1 MQVIGDI
8 VRLNAKRY
16 PDKVALIM
24 ENASLAYKQINQQ
37 ANQIANGLIFLGVKP
52 GDRVAILAFN
62 CIEYPIINFAVAKC
76 GAMLVPINFRYKK
89 KELTYVINNSEPKVL
104 FFGPE
109 FTSLVEESKAEFTSA
124 IHLAG
129 ISEKPIESAVT
140 LAKLTEG
147 RSTSNPPVKVD
158 PHSSCSV
165 MYTSGTTGFPK
176 GVLFPHVANMAIFMG
191 MVMEG
196 DLRHEDVTLVCLPLF
211 HNGGLNATLQP
222 TLLMGGTVVI
232 AGKGFDPDKILDMVQ
247 RYGVTMTMWVPTQLA
262 MLINHPGA
270 KKYNVST
277 LNKIWYGSSPI
288 SPTVL
293 EGSMDLFKAGFYQW
307 YGQTETGM
315 VSVLRPEDHKKRSQ
329 CTGREMFNADLR
341 VVDEEGNNTPVGEVG
356 EIICA
361 QEPLGMIGYYKMEEA
376 NKRVIRNGWI
386 HTADLARAEG
396 NGYFTIVDRLTDMII
411 SGAENIYP
419 KEIEDVI
426 SSHPGV
432 REVAVFGIPDEIYG
446 EAVCAVVVQKEGHQ
460 LDQEAII
467 GFCASKLAGYKKPKR
482 VEFIDDLPK
491 NPSGKV
497 TKNLLRDPYWAG
509 RKKRI

>member
-8 VRLNAKRY
+8 ARLNAKRY
-16 PDKVALIM
+16 PDKVALIK
-24 ENASLAYKQINQQ
+24 ENESLTHKEVNAQ
-37 ANQIANGLIFLGVKP
+37 ANQIAHGLISLGVKP

-76 GAMLVPINFRYKK
+76 GAMLVPVNFRYKK
-89 KELTYVINNSEPKVL
+89 KELVYIINNSEPKVL
-104 FFGPE
+104 VFGPE
-109 FTSLVEESKAEFTSA
+109 FISLVEESKIEFASS
-124 IHLAG
+124 IHLVC
-129 ISEKPIESAVT
+129 ISKKPLESAVT
-140 LAKLTEG
+140 LTKLMEG
-147 RSTSNPPVKVD
+147 RTTSDPPVKVD
-158 PHSSCSV
+158 PNSACSV

-176 GVLFPHVANMAIFMG
+176 GVLFPHSANMAIFTG

-222 TLLMGGTVVI
+222 TLLMGGTVI
-232 AGKGFDPDKILDMVQ
+232 ITGKGFDPDKILDTVQ

-270 KKYNVST
+270 RKYNVST

-293 EGSMDLFKAGFYQW
+293 EGSMGLFKAGFYQW

-315 VSVLRPEDHKKRSQ
+315 VSVLRPEDHKDRSQ
-329 CTGREMFNADLR
+329 CTGREMFNADIR
-341 VVDEEGNNTPVGEVG
+341 VVDEEGNDKPAGEVG
-356 EIICA
+356 EVICA

-376 NKRVIRNGWI
+376 NKRVIRDGWI

-396 NGYFTIVDRLTDMII
+396 DGYFTIVDRLTDMII
-411 SGAENIYP
+411 SGAENVYP

-432 REVAVFGIPDEIYG
+432 REVAVFGIPDEVYG
-446 EAVCAVVVQKEGHQ
+446 EAVCAVVVRKEGHP

-467 GFCASKLAGYKKPKR
+467 SFCASKLAGYKKPKR
-482 VEFIDDLPK
+482 VEFMDDLPK

-497 TKNLLRDPYWAG
+497 TKNVLRDPYWAD

>member
-8 VRLNAKRY
+8 ARLNAKRY
-16 PDKVALIM
+16 PDKVALIL
-24 ENASLAYKQINQQ
+24 ENESFTHKQVNQQ
-37 ANQIANGLIFLGVKP
+37 ANQIANGLIFRGVMP

-76 GAMLVPINFRYKK
+76 GAMLVPVNFRYKK
-89 KELTYVINNSEPKVL
+89 KELAYVINNSEPKVL

-109 FTSLVEESKAEFTSA
+109 FISLVEESKAEFTSSVHLVA
-124 IHLAG
+124 ISKKSL
-129 ISEKPIESAVT
+129 ESPLT
-140 LAKLTEG
+140 LTKLMEG
-147 RSTSNPPVKVD
+147 RSTSDPPVKVD
-158 PHSSCSV
+158 PNSACSV

-176 GVLFPHVANMAIFMG
+176 GVLFPHAANMAIFTG

-222 TLLMGGTVVI
+222 TLLMGGTVI
-232 AGKGFDPDKILDMVQ
+232 ITGKGFDPDKILDTVE

-262 MLINHPGA
+262 MLINHPSA
-270 KKYNVST
+270 KKYNVSS

-315 VSVLRPEDHKKRSQ
+315 VSVLRPEDHKEHSQ

-341 VVDEEGNNTPVGEVG
+341 VVDEKGNNTPVGEVG

-361 QEPLGMIGYYKMEEA
+361 QEPLGMIGYHKMEEA
-376 NKRVIRNGWI
+376 NKRVIRDGWI

-432 REVAVFGIPDEIYG
+432 REVTVFGIPDEIYG
-446 EAVCAVVVQKEGHQ
+446 EAVCAVVVRKEGHQ

-467 GFCASKLAGYKKPKR
+467 NFCASKLAGYKKPKR
-482 VEFIDDLPK
+482 VEFMDDLPK

-497 TKNLLRDPYWAG
+497 TKNVLRNPYWAG
-509 RKKRI
+509 RKRRI

>member
-1 MQVIGDI
+1 MRVIEDI
-8 VRLNAKRY
+8 ARLNAKRY

-24 ENASLAYKQINQQ
+24 ENESLTHRQVNQY
-37 ANQIANGLIFLGVKP
+37 ANQIAHGLIFLGVKP
-52 GDRVAILAFN
+52 GDRVAVLAFN
-62 CIEYPIINFAVAKC
+62 CIEYPLINFAVAKC

-89 KELTYVINNSEPKVL
+89 KELAYIINNSEPKVL

-109 FTSLVEESKAEFTSA
+109 FTSLVEESKAEFTIS
-124 IHLAG
+124 IHLVG
-129 ISEKPIESAVT
+129 ISKKPLGSAMT
-140 LAKLTEG
+140 LTKLMEG
-147 RSTSNPPVKVD
+147 RFTSDPPIKVD
-158 PHSSCSV
+158 PSSPCSI

-176 GVLFPHVANMAIFMG
+176 GVLFPHAANMAIFTG

-222 TLLMGGTVVI
+222 TLLMGGTVI
-232 AGKGFDPDKILDMVQ
+232 ITGKGFDPDKILDTVQ
-247 RYGVTMTMWVPTQLA
+247 RYGVTITMWVPTQLA

-270 KKYNVST
+270 KRYNVST

-315 VSVLRPEDHKKRSQ
+315 VSVLRPEDHKERSQ

-341 VVDEEGNNTPVGEVG
+341 VVDGEGNNTPVGEVG

-396 NGYFTIVDRLTDMII
+396 DGYFTIVDRLTDMII

-432 REVAVFGIPDEIYG
+432 REATVFGIPDEVYG
-446 EAVCAVVVQKEGHQ
+446 EAVCAVVVKKEGHF

-467 GFCASKLAGYKKPKR
+467 DFCASKLAGYKKPKR
-482 VEFIDDLPK
+482 VEFMDDLPK

-497 TKNLLRDPYWAG
+497 TKNVLRDPYWFG